1 MEHILYNATN
11 IATFMH
17 LDPKDIVNIEVLS
30 KHKAIVSYRCKVE
43 IKQRNIS
50 FPDVLSTVMKNR
62 MKRSRRDPRSG
73 AHDIEITNNYDGTY
87 TAKGQETE
95 STIKPYFN
103 KITCTCSD
111 WSNLAAFDSEQVAC
125 EHVYAYLRF
134 IGFNSIYDYIL
145 EMKSAKN
152 SQQTSSDSDLQA

>member
-1 MEHILYNATN
+1 MTWLIY
-11 IATFMH
+11 
-17 LDPKDIVNIEVLS
+17 
-30 KHKAIVSYRCKVE
+30 SYRSALYFILKYAQ
-43 IKQRNIS
+43 ITFANSI
-50 FPDVLSTVMKNR
+50 
-62 MKRSRRDPRSG
+62 RDPRSG

-111 WSNLAAFDSEQVAC
+111 WSNLAIALDTDLVAC

-134 IGFNSIYDYIL
+134 IGFDSIYDYIL
-145 EMKSAKN
+145 EIKHHQKG
-152 SQQTSSDSDLQA
+152 QGDLDAIS